1 MPFKMTYFEIRQL
14 FMCHI
19 EQTNCR
25 ATCLNLPDSIKQ
37 LVWLHAIIQQSI
49 QGCICNVANTALT
62 YMYINSNTASF
73 FFFLQL

>member
-1 MPFKMTYFEIRQL
+1 MSFKMTYFEIRQL

-37 LVWLHAIIQQSI
+37 LVWLHATINPGMHMRCSQHR
-49 QGCICNVANTALT
+49 T
-62 YMYINSNTASF
+62 Y
-73 FFFLQL
+73 LHVHQ